1 MKLRYDQEV
10 DVLLIE
16 LREGAYAN
24 SEEVA
29 PGMIVDFDE
38 QGQPLRIEILNAH
51 DILDME
57 GGFKLEILP
66 VVLKRSA

>member
-1 MKLRYDQEV
+1 MKLSYDQEV

-16 LREGAYAN
+16 LREGTYAT
-24 SEEVA
+24 SDEVA

-38 QGQPLRIEILNAH
+38 QGQPLRIEILNAR

-57 GGFKLEILP
+57 GGLKLEVLP
-66 VVLKRSA
+66 VILKQSA